1 MKEKKSM
8 INVMIDGIS
17 GIFLPI
23 INLLSAAGILKGIL
37 TILTASNIVSGTSE
51 TYLVL
56 NAMADSLFYFLP
68 MVLAFTAAKKFGCDP
83 FTAVVIGGVLLYPS
97 LTKVFEAGTNIFFAG
112 IPMKAVIYHSGVIP
126 IILAVGLLVYVERVV
141 NKILP
146 DLIKGFFAP
155 LICIVVVGLVTLF
168 VFGPIG
174 NVIGDGLAAAY
185 EFVYQISPMIA
196 GAILG
201 AVIQPMVIFGF
212 HWSFVLVAMNNI
224 SVKGSD
230 TILALIGPAVFA
242 QAGAALAVC
251 LRSKDKKF
259 RSLCLSAVVSACFGV
274 TEPAMFGVNLPLKK
288 PMIAVCIGGGV
299 GGAIAG
305 FSGAQAMTFAFPSM
319 ITLPVFLGRGF
330 GLFVVSCF
338 AGFLTSFLLTLFQP
352 GAVYDGIASEAA
364 C

>member
-1 MKEKKSM
+1 M
-8 INVMIDGIS
+8 
-17 GIFLPI
+17 
-23 INLLSAAGILKGIL
+23 
-37 TILTASNIVSGTSE
+37 
-51 TYLVL
+51 
-56 NAMADSLFYFLP
+56 
-68 MVLAFTAAKKFGCDP
+68 
-83 FTAVVIGGVLLYPS
+83 
-97 LTKVFEAGTNIFFAG
+97 
-112 IPMKAVIYHSGVIP
+112 
-126 IILAVGLLVYVERVV
+126 

-146 DLIKGFFAP
+146 DLIKGFFTP
-155 LICIVVVGLVTLF
+155 LTCIVVVGLVTLF

-174 NVIGDGLAAAY
+174 NIIGDGLAAAY
-185 EFVYQISPMIA
+185 EFTYEISPMIA

-224 SVKGSD
+224 TVKGSD

-251 LRSKDKKF
+251 LKSKDKKF

-305 FSGAQAMTFAFPSM
+305 FSGAQAMTFAFPSL
-319 ITLPVFLGRGF
+319 ITLPVFLGEGF
-330 GLFVVSCF
+330 GLFIVSCF
-338 AGFLTSFLLTLFQP
+338 AGFLTAFLLTIFQP
-352 GAVYDGIASEAA
+352 GAAYDGIASEAA

>member
-1 MKEKKSM
+1 
-8 INVMIDGIS
+8 
-17 GIFLPI
+17 
-23 INLLSAAGILKGIL
+23 
-37 TILTASNIVSGTSE
+37 
-51 TYLVL
+51 
-56 NAMADSLFYFLP
+56 
-68 MVLAFTAAKKFGCDP
+68 
-83 FTAVVIGGVLLYPS
+83 
-97 LTKVFEAGTNIFFAG
+97 
-112 IPMKAVIYHSGVIP
+112 MKAVIYHSGVIP

-242 QAGAALAVC
+242 QAGAALAVG

-288 PMIAVCIGGGV
+288 AYDCSMHRRWGGRS
-299 GGAIAG
+299 IAG
-305 FSGAQAMTFAFPSM
+305 FSGAQAMTFAFPSV

-338 AGFLTSFLLTLFQP
+338 AGFFNVIFADVIPAGGSL
-352 GAVYDGIASEAA
+352 
-364 C
+364 

>member
-8 INVMIDGIS
+8 INVVIDGIS

-37 TILTASNIVSGTSE
+37 AILTAANIVSGTSE

-68 MVLAFTAAKKFGCDP
+68 MVMAFTAAKKFGTDP
-83 FTAVVIGGVLLYPS
+83 FTAVVIGGVLLYPT
-97 LTKVFEAGTNIFFAG
+97 LTTAFEAGTNIYFAG

-126 IILAVGLLVYVERVV
+126 ILLAVGLLVYVERVV
-141 NKILP
+141 YKILP
-146 DLIKGFFAP
+146 ELIKSFFAP

-185 EFVYQISPMIA
+185 ESVYQVSPMIA

-251 LRSKDKKF
+251 LRSRDKKF
-259 RSLCLSAVVSACFGV
+259 RSLCLSAVVSAFFGV
-274 TEPAMFGVNLPLKK
+274 TEPAMFGVNLPRKK
-288 PMIAVCIGGGV
+288 PMIAVCIGGGA
-299 GGAIAG
+299 GGAVAG
-305 FSGAQAMTFAFPSM
+305 FSGAQAMTFAFPSL
-319 ITLPVFLGRGF
+319 ITLPVFLGKGF

-338 AGFLTSFLLTLFQP
+338 VGFLTAFFLTILQP
-352 GAVYDGIASEAA
+352 ETACEAMVSEAS
-364 C
+364 